1 MAYPVPETA
10 FLVPHSCSCLSLY
23 NVPLKKPGTI
33 HGPAKL
39 SLSQLWLPLVQ
50 YWHSPTCGVLMT
62 FAFFWLAKD
71 GAW

>member
-10 FLVPHSCSCLSLY
+10 FLVPHSCSCLPLY
-23 NVPLKKPGTI
+23 NVPLKNLGLFT
-33 HGPAKL
+33 GLL
-39 SLSQLWLPLVQ
+39 SPPCSQLWLPLVQ